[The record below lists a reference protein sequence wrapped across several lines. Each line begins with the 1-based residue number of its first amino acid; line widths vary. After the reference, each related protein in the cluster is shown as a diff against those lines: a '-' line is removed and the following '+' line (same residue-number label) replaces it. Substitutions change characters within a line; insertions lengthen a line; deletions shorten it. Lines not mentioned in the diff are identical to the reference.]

1 MAKKLTPEEEQFE
14 YGGAPAKKK
23 EVASVEIVE
32 TFGNVT
38 VHRGGSIKVKVEPG
52 AKPFPL
58 EDGDRISTSPNS
70 YVLSIWDHPLV
81 DGTGTSL
88 TLYPNSEVEIS
99 CSRGSPAGKEGGYAK
114 INRINLLRGMMTF
127 AGTSKLEL
135 KTSLPIKLNYL
146 RDSVICGIE
155 MRSDGSIAFFRKMFI
170 DIEHTQ
176 SRVKSG
182 MLSEE
187 TIATREG
194 LYEFRKAEPRYTV
207 LDQIPQLSARYAGGL
222 GAKAVLGS
230 GIIEKYNEVMEKQK
244 SGQFEKEME
253 NAKEAQINEFRRQLK
268 EEKYL
273 PRQTAEDYKRYIAE
287 YEESKGKPKAAREE
301 EEKIDYE
308 AYARKSVADGDKAL
322 SQLASFSLPPPAP
335 LSEAR
340 LLKEDKSE
348 RRAMS
353 MDDYMRKAI
362 ETSKKTVE
370 LEDQT
375 KSIHEYIKRRDEM
388 GDGLKDSL
396 IKSFQV
402 GQDAGKA
409 GKPLMDAAIDKAAV
423 NSNIE
428 YQKITF
434 NILAAEKGP
443 QFRMS
448 QSPSGKAYVVI
459 GIRVENEKSA
469 STLYSSPDSE
479 IHLVADTGEVIALD
493 NYKYETALDRGKPSE
508 GYLSFKVPEDSK
520 RFTLEFGKKTE
531 KKEQVE
537 IRFG

>member
-1 MAKKLTPEEEQFE
+1 
-14 YGGAPAKKK
+14 
-23 EVASVEIVE
+23 
-32 TFGNVT
+32 
-38 VHRGGSIKVKVEPG
+38 
-52 AKPFPL
+52 
-58 EDGDRISTSPNS
+58 
-70 YVLSIWDHPLV
+70 
-81 DGTGTSL
+81 
-88 TLYPNSEVEIS
+88 
-99 CSRGSPAGKEGGYAK
+99 
-114 INRINLLRGMMTF
+114 MMTF

-146 RDSVICGIE
+146 RDSAVCGIE

-187 TIATREG
+187 TVATHEG
-194 LYEFRKAEPRYTV
+194 LYEFRKAEPRYAV

-222 GAKAVLGS
+222 GAKALLGS
-230 GIIEKYNEVMEKQK
+230 GIIEKYNEIIEKQK

-273 PRQTAEDYKRYIAE
+273 PKRMAEDYKKYIAD
-287 YEESKGKPKAAREE
+287 YEESKRKPKAANAGEE
-301 EEKIDYE
+301 EDKIDYE
-308 AYARKSVADGDKAL
+308 AYAQKSAADGDKAL

-353 MDDYMRKAI
+353 IDDYMRKVV
-362 ETSKKTVE
+362 ETSKKTTE
-370 LEDQT
+370 LEDQV
-375 KSIHEYIKRRDEM
+375 KSVHEYIKKREEM
-388 GDGLKDSL
+388 EGGLKDSL

-409 GKPLMDAAIDKAAV
+409 GKPLMDAATDKAAV
-423 NSNIE
+423 NSKIE

-434 NILAAEKGP
+434 SILAAEKGP
-443 QFRMS
+443 QFRMVP
-448 QSPSGKAYVVI
+448 SPPGKAFVVI

-508 GYLSFKVPEDSK
+508 GYLSFKVPEGSK
-520 RFTLEFGKKTE
+520 RFTLEFGKKPE
-531 KKEQVE
+531 KKEQAN
-537 IRFG
+537 IQF